1 MIDVKFWRYLTDHPL
16 NRRARFRG
24 LPRIIRWYIATSCL
38 PNCQVVIPFVNDAK
52 LIVTPG
58 QWGSEANALCGLHDF
73 SDMGFLLHFLRP
85 HDLFCDVGAN
95 IGEYTILASAAIGS
109 HSISFE
115 PVGST
120 YSEFKRNIA
129 INQITP
135 LVDVRQMAVGSEHS
149 HVQLSTD
156 QDTQNHVLVGSA
168 RLDGGASALV
178 EVDTLDNLLTG
189 NAPQLLKVDVEG
201 WEHEVFQGATNVL
214 HDPRLSSVIVELNQ
228 SGARYGFSDEAIHQE
243 LLEYGFETFRYQPFE
258 RRLISL
264 QKKHHRAGNTL
275 YVRNL
280 DIVNERLRTA
290 PQFTVRDIWI

>member
-1 MIDVKFWRYLTDHPL
+1 MIDVKFLRYLTEHPL
-16 NRRARFRG
+16 NRRARFRD
-24 LPRIIRWYIATSCL
+24 LPRIIRWYIGTSCL
-38 PNCQVVIPFVNDAK
+38 PKCQVIIPFVNDTK

-115 PVGST
+115 PVST
-120 YSEFKRNIA
+120 TFAQLKRNIA

-135 LVDVRQMAVGSEHS
+135 LVDARQMAVGAEHGN
-149 HVQLSTD
+149 VQLSTD
-156 QDTQNHVLVGSA
+156 QDTQNHVLVGSE
-168 RLDGGASALV
+168 RLDGGEGALV
-178 EVDTLDNLLTG
+178 EVDTLDNHLAG
-189 NAPQLLKVDVEG
+189 NVPQLLKVDVEG
-201 WEHEVFQGATNVL
+201 WEHEVFRGADNVL
-214 HDPRLSSVIVELNQ
+214 CDPRLFSIIVELNQ
-228 SGARYGFSDEAIHQE
+228 SGARYGFSDKAIHQK
-243 LLEYGFETFRYQPFE
+243 LLEYGFETFQYHPFE

-264 QKKHHRAGNTL
+264 QKRHHGAGNTL

-290 PQFTVRDIWI
+290 PPFIVRQTYI